1 LKPESDVWSD
11 IEKAIQDKLK
21 NYVLVKKSLLGLKSI
36 DLDSTKDWMQEVY
49 ETNLGRAVVY
59 TKIEGKGII
68 VVYTL
73 ESRIQ
78 NLYFGS
84 NSEEDLVK
92 LAGEFFVKTIMGW
105 F

>member
-1 LKPESDVWSD
+1 MKPERDVWSD
-11 IEKAIQDKLK
+11 IEEAIQGKLK
-21 NYVLVKKSLLGLKSI
+21 NYVLVKKSLLGLKSL
-36 DLDSTKDWMQEVY
+36 DLDSMKDWIQEVY
-49 ETNLGRAVVY
+49 KTNLGRAVVY
-59 TKIEGKGII
+59 TKIEAKGIT

-73 ESRIQ
+73 ENRIQ

-92 LAGEFFVKTIMGW
+92 LVGEFFVKTIMGW